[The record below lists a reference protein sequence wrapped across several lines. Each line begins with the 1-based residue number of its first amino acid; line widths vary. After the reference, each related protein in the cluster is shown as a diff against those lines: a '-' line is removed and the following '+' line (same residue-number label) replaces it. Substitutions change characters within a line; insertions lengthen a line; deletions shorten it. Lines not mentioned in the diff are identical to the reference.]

1 MIDRILKLDLPEGQS
16 AFLWGPRQTGKTT
29 LLKQRFPSSIRY
41 DLLQTDLFL
50 DLSRNPSLLRQQLLA
65 ATDEALARPIVVKLG
80 R

>member
-16 AFLWGPRQTGKTT
+16 TFLWAPRQTGKTT
-29 LLKQRFPSSIRY
+29 LLKQRFPTSIRY

>member
-29 LLKQRFPSSIRY
+29 LLKQRFPTSIRY